1 MDTGLCE
8 PPTVLP
14 MSSADLPQNDVLG
27 SPPHKT
33 TDATRLALSRTILAH
48 DRTLMAWIRTSTS
61 MISFGFTIYKF
72 FQFVQD
78 DRSAQHAER
87 LLEPRGVALVMIL
100 IGVGG
105 LVLATIDYRHQMD
118 VLRRDYEAYGPLH
131 GSIALAVATMV
142 AGLGVLG
149 FALVFLRQ

>member
-1 MDTGLCE
+1 MD
-8 PPTVLP
+8 
-14 MSSADLPQNDVLG
+14 DVLG
-27 SPPHKT
+27 GPPQT
-33 TDATRLALSRTILAH
+33 TNDATRLALSRTILAH
-48 DRTLMAWIRTSTS
+48 DRTLMAWVRTSTS

-72 FQFVQD
+72 FQFAQN
-78 DRSAQHAER
+78 DRSAQHGET

-118 VLRRDYEAYGPLH
+118 VLRRDYEAYGPLR
-131 GSIALAVATMV
+131 GSIVLPVATMV

-149 FALVFLRQ
+149 FVLVFLRQ

>member
-1 MDTGLCE
+1 MD
-8 PPTVLP
+8 
-14 MSSADLPQNDVLG
+14 DVLG
-27 SPPHKT
+27 ARPLAIN
-33 TDATRLALSRTILAH
+33 DATRLALSRTILAH
-48 DRTLMAWIRTSTS
+48 ERTLMAWVRTSTS

-78 DRSAQHAER
+78 DRSVRHAQT

-105 LVLATIDYRHQMD
+105 LVLATIDYRHQLET
-118 VLRRDYEAYGPLH
+118 LRRDYEAYSPSR
-131 GSIALAVATMV
+131 GSIVLAAATMV

-149 FALVFLRQ
+149 FVLVFLRQ

>member
-1 MDTGLCE
+1 MD
-8 PPTVLP
+8 
-14 MSSADLPQNDVLG
+14 DVLG
-27 SPPHKT
+27 GLPQKT
-33 TDATRLALSRTILAH
+33 NDATRLALSRTILAH
-48 DRTLMAWIRTSTS
+48 DRTLMAWVRTSTS

-72 FQFVQD
+72 FQFAQN
-78 DRSAQHAER
+78 DRSAQHAET

-118 VLRRDYEAYGPLH
+118 VLRRDYEAYGPLR
-131 GSIALAVATMV
+131 GSIVLPVATMV

-149 FALVFLRQ
+149 FVLVFLRQ

>member
-1 MDTGLCE
+1 
-8 PPTVLP
+8 

-27 SPPHKT
+27 GPPHKT
-33 TDATRLALSRTILAH
+33 NDATRLALSRTVLAH
-48 DRTLMAWIRTSTS
+48 ERTLMAWVRTSTS

-78 DRSAQHAER
+78 DRAAPHAEK

-105 LVLATIDYRHQMD
+105 LVLATIDYRHQMA
-118 VLRRDYEAYGPLH
+118 VLRRDYDAYGPLR
-131 GSIALAVATMV
+131 GSIVLAVATTV

-149 FALVFLRQ
+149 FVLVFLRQ